1 MYIVILIVL
10 FSQIFASDAF
20 LTKTNKLNMEKLSV
34 FRFILIMSLVFNVN
48 FLLAQN
54 SISGTI
60 VDTEDGVAIPGAS
73 VFILGT
79 TNGSATDFDGNFT
92 ITTSRDLPI
101 KIEVSSLGYTS
112 QIIDVTSADQ
122 NLSIQL
128 ELGSDFLDEVIISAS
143 RRPEKIVDAPA
154 SVSVISA
161 RKIANSSEAID
172 PIRHLMNVP
181 GVTVANYTANSMNI
195 EMRSGNGLLG
205 TAVLPLL
212 DYRVISTPAARS
224 NFSYQYG
231 LSNLDL
237 ERIEVIRGTNSALYG
252 PGVEGGV
259 VHFITKKAIDHPG
272 TSAELYTGNL
282 SSRGGAVRHAY
293 ANKSK
298 TFGYKLNVKYNEGN
312 DFGLDLVED
321 AGRISTFYTTI
332 SHPAIKNK
340 VVDATQ
346 SGTPL
351 LTMSDLDTNN
361 DGNPLASEYQN
372 LAMNAHFEFRPNEN
386 TTATFSGGFS
396 DAGGIGIQ
404 DLGYFYNQGLDYW
417 AHARATSGNLFAQVS
432 YNSNDGG
439 DIDNPSFLY
448 ETGNRVVGKREF
460 LVANVQYDLDVPSF
474 LDSKFN
480 FGIDY
485 QDTKSDS
492 EYTLYGRN
500 DDNDPYSITGA
511 YAQGQSKLADN
522 LIMTY
527 AARIDKY
534 NFIDEAA
541 FAPKLAFV
549 YKLNESNSIRASYS
563 VGTYGAS
570 SLEAYVDFP
579 VAELKKGVADVWL
592 SGQIEPHI
600 FDQNAGIEI
609 TGAQAYVDGGYYVPR
624 SETSLKYSH
633 LYEIAK
639 GLTLPE
645 VYGQLGA
652 NAALAP
658 LVAPIQS
665 FFSTYA
671 GPAGSTG
678 QIRGFNLFNP
688 SETMSQLTDVSAAQI
703 ATINNYEIGYKGKI
717 GKKLSLGIDFYYAER
732 KGFTEF
738 TGVGPLYQLI
748 EGDLIS
754 TWPATV
760 GQDLAS
766 DPGMAAAAAGYVQAA
781 YAGAGLPAT
790 GLPAATSIALGL
802 PSSGLAL
809 LLAPDGALPP
819 SNLATLGLLKV
830 IGDRVAGGFTTA
842 AGLLNGEIN
851 MDGVGMVSSNRAPND
866 GLNHVS
872 AGYRQYPNATRSHW
886 GADVSAE
893 YYYNENISLWANYS
907 YISQNAWIPG
917 EADDDDLPFPS
928 YLNTP
933 LNKCR
938 AGLRFNYDNVRASL
952 AYQYDEAFFSN
963 FGAGLGG
970 DAPERHTFD
979 GNIGFQI
986 MDGLFFDIQATN
998 LLDREYRQYPG
1009 LPIIG
1014 RRVLFKTTFNF

>member
-1 MYIVILIVL
+1 MG
-10 FSQIFASDAF
+10 
-20 LTKTNKLNMEKLSV
+20 
-34 FRFILIMSLVFNVN
+34 LVFNFN
-48 FLLAQN
+48 LLLAQN
-54 SISGTI
+54 SINGTI
-60 VDTEDGVAIPGAS
+60 IDTEDGVAIPGAS
-73 VFILGT
+73 VFILGS
-79 TNGSATDFDGNFT
+79 TNGTATDFDGNFT
-92 ITTSRDLPI
+92 ISTSKDLPI
-101 KIEVSSLGYTS
+101 QIEISSLGYTT
-112 QIIDVTSADQ
+112 QVIDVTSLDQ
-122 NLSIQL
+122 DLSIQL

-172 PIRHLMNVP
+172 PVRHLMNVP
-181 GVTVANYTANSMNI
+181 GVTVANFTANSMNI

-282 SSRGGAVRHAY
+282 SSRGGAVRHAH

-298 TFGYKLNVKYNEGN
+298 TFGYKINVKYNEGN

-321 AGRISTFYTTI
+321 ADRISTFYTTI
-332 SHPAIKNK
+332 SQPAIKNK
-340 VVDATQ
+340 VVDGTQ

-361 DGNPLASEYQN
+361 DGNPMASEYQN

-417 AHARATSGNLFAQVS
+417 AHARVASGNIFAQIS

-439 DIDNPSFLY
+439 DENNPTFLY

-460 LVANVQYDLDVPSF
+460 YVANVQYDLDIPSF

-500 DDNDPYSITGA
+500 DDNDPYSIAGA
-511 YAQGQSKLADN
+511 YAQGQSKLSDN
-522 LIMTY
+522 LTMTY

-549 YKLNESNSIRASYS
+549 YKLNESNSIRATYS
-563 VGTYGAS
+563 TGTYGAS

-600 FDQNAGIEI
+600 FDQNAQIEI
-609 TGAQAYVDGGYYVPR
+609 TGAQAYVPGGYYVPR
-624 SETSLKYSH
+624 SETSLNYSH
-633 LYEIAK
+633 LYNIAK
-639 GLTLPE
+639 GLTLP
-645 VYGQLGA
+645 GISAQLGA

-658 LVAPIQS
+658 LVAPIES

-703 ATINNYEIGYKGKI
+703 ATIDNFEVGYKGKI
-717 GKKLSLGIDFYYAER
+717 GKKLSLGIDFYYASR

-748 EGDLIS
+748 GGDLIN
-754 TWPATV
+754 TWPTTV
-760 GQDLAS
+760 GQDLIS
-766 DPGMAAAAAGYVQAA
+766 DPSMQAAAGAYVQGA
-781 YAGAGLPAT
+781 YASNGLPAS

-802 PSSGLAL
+802 PSSALAL

-819 SNLATLGLLKV
+819 TNFATQGLLSL
-830 IGDRVAGGFTTA
+830 ISGQVAGGFTQA
-842 AGLLNGEIN
+842 ANLLDGEIN
-851 MDGVGMVSSNRAPND
+851 PLAFGAISSNRAPND
-866 GLNHVS
+866 GVTHIA
-872 AGYRQYPNATRSHW
+872 AGYRQYPDVTRSHW
-886 GADVSAE
+886 GTDISAE
-893 YYYNENISLWANYS
+893 YFHNENISVWANYS
-907 YISQNAWIPG
+907 HISQNEWIPG
-917 EADDDDLPFPS
+917 EANDDDLPFPS

-933 LNKCR
+933 LNKYR
-938 AGLRFNYDNVRASL
+938 SGIRFNYDNVRASL
-952 AYQYDEAFFSN
+952 SYQYDTAFFSN
-963 FGAGLGG
+963 FGAGFGG
-970 DAPERHTFD
+970 NTPERHTFD
-979 GNIGFQI
+979 GNIGFEL
-986 MDGLFFDIQATN
+986 MDGVFFDIQATN

>member
-1 MYIVILIVL
+1 
-10 FSQIFASDAF
+10 
-20 LTKTNKLNMEKLSV
+20 MEKLSV

-60 VDTEDGVAIPGAS
+60 VDAEEGVAIYGAS

-92 ITTSRDLPI
+92 ITTYRDLPI

-212 DYRVISTPAARS
+212 DYRIISTPAARS

-231 LSNLDL
+231 LTNLDL

-272 TSAELYTGNL
+272 TSAELYTGEL
-282 SSRGGAVRHAY
+282 RSRGLAVRHAY
-293 ANKSK
+293 ANESK
-298 TFGYKLNVKYNEGN
+298 TFGYKINVKYNEGA
-312 DFGLDLVED
+312 DFGLDPVED
-321 AGRISTFYTTI
+321 AERISSFYTKI
-332 SHPAIKNK
+332 VQPIIKNK

-346 SGTPL
+346 SGSPL
-351 LTMSDLDTNN
+351 IGMDYLDPDR

-386 TTATFSGGFS
+386 TTATLSGGYS
-396 DAGGIGIQ
+396 DAGGLAIQ
-404 DLGYFYNQGLDYW
+404 DQGYFYNQGIDYW
-417 AHARATSGNLFAQVS
+417 AHARVTSGNLFAQVS
-432 YNSNDGG
+432 YNTNDGG
-439 DIDNPSFLY
+439 SPQDPTFLY

-460 LVANVQYDLDVPSF
+460 FVANAQYDLDVPSF

-485 QDTKSDS
+485 QDTASDS

-500 DDNDPYSITGA
+500 EDNDPYNITGV
-511 YAQGQSKLADN
+511 YAQGQSKLSEN
-522 LIMTY
+522 LTMTY
-527 AARIDKY
+527 AARLDKY

-541 FAPKLAFV
+541 FAPKLALV

-570 SLEAYVDFP
+570 SLEAYIDFP
-579 VAELKKGVADVWL
+579 VQTLSAGQLDVWL

-600 FDQNAGIEI
+600 FDQNAQIEV
-609 TGAQAYVDGGYYVPR
+609 TGAGAYVPGGYYIPR
-624 SETSLKYSH
+624 TETSLEYSH
-633 LYEIAK
+633 LYNITK
-639 GLTLPE
+639 GLTLP
-645 VYGQLGA
+645 GISAQLGA

-658 LVAPIQS
+658 LVAPIEA
-665 FFSTYA
+665 FFNTYA
-671 GPAGSTG
+671 GPAGTTG
-678 QIRGFNLFNP
+678 QIRGFNVFNS
-688 SETMSQLTDVSAAQI
+688 SETMNQLTDVGSAQI
-703 ATINNYEIGYKGKI
+703 ATIDNFEIGYKGRI
-717 GKKLSLGIDFYYAER
+717 GKKLSLGVDFYYAAR

-738 TGVGPLYQLI
+738 TGVGPTYMLTG
-748 EGDLIS
+748 GDLVG
-754 TWPATV
+754 TWPTTV
-760 GQDLAS
+760 GQDLIS
-766 DPGMAAAAAGYVQAA
+766 DPGMQAAAAGYVQAA
-781 YAGAGLPAT
+781 YAGAGLPAS

-819 SNLATLGLLKV
+819 SNLATLGLLNL
-830 IGDRVAGGFTTA
+830 ISGQVAGGFTQ
-842 AGLLNGEIN
+842 AGQLLDGEIN
-851 MDGVGMVSSNRAPND
+851 PLAFGAISSNRAPND
-866 GLNHVS
+866 GVTHIS
-872 AGYRQYPNATRSHW
+872 SGYRQYPNVTRSHW

-893 YYYNENISLWANYS
+893 YYHNENLSLWANYS
-907 YISQNAWIPG
+907 HVSQNQWIPG
-917 EADDDDLPFPS
+917 EANDDDLPFPS

-933 LNKCR
+933 MNKYR
-938 AGLRFNYDNVRASL
+938 GGFRFNADNVRASL
-952 AYQYDEAFFSN
+952 SYQYDTAFFSN

-970 DAPERHTFD
+970 DTPERHTFD

-986 MDGLFFDIQATN
+986 IDGVFFDIQATN

-1014 RRVLFKTTFNF
+1014 RRVLFKTTINF

>member
-1 MYIVILIVL
+1 M
-10 FSQIFASDAF
+10 
-20 LTKTNKLNMEKLSV
+20 KKLSV
-34 FRFILIMSLVFNVN
+34 FRFIFLMGLVFNFN
-48 FLLAQN
+48 LMLAQN
-54 SISGTI
+54 SINGTI
-60 VDTEDGVAIPGAS
+60 IDTEDGVAIPGAS
-73 VFILGT
+73 VFILGS
-79 TNGSATDFDGNFT
+79 TNGTATDFDGNFT
-92 ITTSRDLPI
+92 ISTSKDLPI
-101 KIEVSSLGYTS
+101 QIEISSLGYTT
-112 QIIDVTSADQ
+112 QVIDVTSLDQ
-122 NLSIQL
+122 DLSIQL

-172 PIRHLMNVP
+172 PVRHLMNVP
-181 GVTVANYTANSMNI
+181 GVTVANFTANSMNI

-282 SSRGGAVRHAY
+282 SSRGGAVRHAH

-298 TFGYKLNVKYNEGN
+298 TFGYKINVKYNEGN

-321 AGRISTFYTTI
+321 ADRISTFYTTI
-332 SHPAIKNK
+332 SQPAIKNK
-340 VVDATQ
+340 VVDGTQ

-361 DGNPLASEYQN
+361 DGNPMASEYQN

-417 AHARATSGNLFAQVS
+417 AHARVASGNIFAQIS

-439 DIDNPSFLY
+439 DENNPTFLY

-460 LVANVQYDLDVPSF
+460 YVANVQYDLDIPSF

-500 DDNDPYSITGA
+500 DDNDPYSIAGA
-511 YAQGQSKLADN
+511 YAQGQSKLSDN
-522 LIMTY
+522 LTMTY

-549 YKLNESNSIRASYS
+549 YKLNESNSIRATYS
-563 VGTYGAS
+563 TGTYGAS

-600 FDQNAGIEI
+600 FDQNAQIEI
-609 TGAQAYVDGGYYVPR
+609 TGAQAYVPGGYYVPR
-624 SETSLKYSH
+624 SETSLNYSH
-633 LYEIAK
+633 LYNIAK
-639 GLTLPE
+639 GLTLP
-645 VYGQLGA
+645 GISAQLGA

-658 LVAPIQS
+658 LVAPIES

-703 ATINNYEIGYKGKI
+703 ATIDNFEVGYKGKI
-717 GKKLSLGIDFYYAER
+717 GKKLSLGIDFYYASR

-748 EGDLIS
+748 GGDLIN
-754 TWPATV
+754 TWPTTV
-760 GQDLAS
+760 GQDLIS
-766 DPGMAAAAAGYVQAA
+766 DPSMQAAAGAYVQGA
-781 YAGAGLPAT
+781 YASNGLPAS

-819 SNLATLGLLKV
+819 TNLATLGLLSL
-830 IGDRVAGGFTTA
+830 ISGQVAGGFTQA
-842 AGLLNGEIN
+842 AGLLDGEIN

-893 YYYNENISLWANYS
+893 YYHNENISIWANYS
-907 YISQNAWIPG
+907 HISQNAWIPG

-938 AGLRFNYDNVRASL
+938 AGLRFNYDNVRAGL

-979 GNIGFQI
+979 GNIGFPI
-986 MDGLFFDIQATN
+986 MDGVFFDIQATN

-1014 RRVLFKTTFNF
+1014 RRVLFKTTINF